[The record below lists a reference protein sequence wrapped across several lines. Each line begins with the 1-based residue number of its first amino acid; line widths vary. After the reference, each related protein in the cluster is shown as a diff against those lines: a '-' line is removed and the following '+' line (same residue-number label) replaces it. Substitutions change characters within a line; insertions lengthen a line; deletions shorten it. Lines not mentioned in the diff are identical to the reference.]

1 MKKNNHVLLA
11 GLLLASCHVMAQTA
25 PTAAAPSPQEMSA
38 AGRAGFLKT
47 VSGDVR
53 IVDAAGASRPA
64 RSGDSVAATEQ
75 VVTAAGAGAGLVL
88 RDGTTLVVR
97 PSSQLDLKQF
107 EFDATTHEGGLLVS
121 LIRGS
126 MRMISGLLGK
136 THPEGVKVETQTAT
150 IGIRGTDFIVAADG
164 T

>member
-1 MKKNNHVLLA
+1 MKKNRHALLA
-11 GLLLASCHVMAQTA
+11 GLLLVGCQAMAQTA
-25 PTAAAPSPQEMSA
+25 PASPAPSSQEA
-38 AGRAGFLKT
+38 PVAGRAGFLKSVT
-47 VSGDVR
+47 GDVQ
-53 IVDAAGASRPA
+53 IVNAAGASRQA
-64 RSGDSVAATEQ
+64 HSGDPVSTTEQ
-75 VVTAAGAGAGLVL
+75 VVTAAGAGAGIVL
-88 RDGTTLVVR
+88 RDGTTLVVG

-107 EFDATTHEGGLLVS
+107 QFDATTHDGGLLVS

-150 IGIRGTDFIVAADG
+150 IGIRGTDFIVTADG